1 MSQISKYQISKRTVK
16 KKVAPMCWLSKQA
29 AVERW
34 SVLDGQ
40 QKKKKRKKKNKDP
53 HIYINL

>member
-1 MSQISKYQISKRTVK
+1 
-16 KKVAPMCWLSKQA
+16 MCWLSKQA

-40 QKKKKRKKKNKDP
+40 QKKKKKKDP